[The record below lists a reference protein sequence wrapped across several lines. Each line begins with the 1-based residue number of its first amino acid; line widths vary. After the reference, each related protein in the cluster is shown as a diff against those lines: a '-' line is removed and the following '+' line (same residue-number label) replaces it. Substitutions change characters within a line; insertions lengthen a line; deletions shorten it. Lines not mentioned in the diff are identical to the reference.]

1 MTDRS
6 AEIFRFYGNIIPSI
20 CEWSLIEFLMGFLC
34 SKFYYG
40 DEDLSGRLRG
50 IGACSEVSKTIT
62 VLLQSRKS
70 LIRECGSAG

>member
-1 MTDRS
+1 
-6 AEIFRFYGNIIPSI
+6 
-20 CEWSLIEFLMGFLC
+20 MGFLC

-62 VLLQSRKS
+62 VAINEEFDTRVSKCSVTAL
-70 LIRECGSAG
+70 